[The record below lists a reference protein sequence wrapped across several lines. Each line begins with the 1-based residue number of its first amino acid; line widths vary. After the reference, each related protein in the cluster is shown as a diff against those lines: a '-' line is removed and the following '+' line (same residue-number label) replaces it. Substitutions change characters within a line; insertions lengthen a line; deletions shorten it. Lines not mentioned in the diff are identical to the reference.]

1 MTTIG
6 ELSPR
11 VAAGKVTSEKLTEN
25 CLATIADLNP
35 KLNAF
40 ITVTADLALARAR
53 QADKDIAGG
62 RRLGPLHGIPIS
74 LKDLI
79 DFEGTPTTAGSQV
92 RKDHVATIHSSHFW
106 SSKAA

>member
-6 ELSPR
+6 EVAPK
-11 VAAGKVTSEKLTEN
+11 VAAGTITSEKLTEN

-40 ITVTADLALARAR
+40 ITVTADQALARAR

-79 DFEGTPTTAGSQV
+79 DRRRHADHGGVAGP
-92 RKDHVATIHSSHFW
+92 KGSHRDDRCGGD
-106 SSKAA
+106 APLA